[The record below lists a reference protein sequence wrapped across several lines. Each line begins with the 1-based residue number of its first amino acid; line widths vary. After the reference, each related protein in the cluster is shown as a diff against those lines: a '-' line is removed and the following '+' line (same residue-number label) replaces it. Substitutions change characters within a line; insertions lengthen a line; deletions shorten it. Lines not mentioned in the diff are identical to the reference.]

1 MTKEKLAFLRVAK
14 IPVPIGNIGD
24 NKERR
29 RDMLKKLASYIK
41 EYKKDSILTPIFVIL
56 EVVMEVIIPLLMAK
70 IIDVGIQNGD
80 VHYILEMGALL
91 IVSAILSLT
100 FGMLSGRFAA
110 KASAGYAKNLRKAMF
125 HKIQDYSFENID
137 KFSTSSLVTR
147 MTTDVTNVQMAFQM
161 IIRILV
167 RGPIMMIFALLMV
180 MSISMKL
187 SAVFF
192 VAIPVLGAILFYIAI
207 KAHPNFERVFK
218 KYDKLNRVVQENVSA
233 IRVVKAYV
241 RESFEEKKFKEVNDE
256 VYANFKKAEKIV
268 AFNGPV
274 MQFTIYTC
282 ILLISWIG
290 TQLIVGGEM
299 QTGQLSSIITYAWQI
314 LASLMMLS
322 FVFVMIIIAQSSA
335 ERIIEVIDEEPTIKD
350 KENPVTEVKDGS
362 IKFENVS
369 FQYSDEQKD
378 DKFALENINLDI
390 KAGETIGIIGGT
402 GSSKSTL
409 VQLIPRL
416 YDVTKG
422 SIKVGGVDV
431 KDYEIHAL
439 RDAVAM
445 VLQKNVLFSG
455 TIAENL
461 RWGDKEADQEELEE
475 ACKLAQAD
483 GFIKE
488 FPSKYE
494 TVLDQG
500 GTNVSGGQKQRICIA
515 RAMLK
520 KPKILILDDS
530 TSAVD
535 TKTDALIRK
544 AFREEIPNTTKIIIA
559 QRVSSVEDA
568 DKIIVLNEGKIDGI
582 GTSEE
587 LLKTNEIY
595 REVYESQMKGGDE
608 DAESKGQEKENN

>member
-1 MTKEKLAFLRVAK
+1 M
-14 IPVPIGNIGD
+14 I
-24 NKERR
+24 
-29 RDMLKKLASYIK
+29 KKLARYVK
-41 EYKKDSILTPIFVIL
+41 EYKKSAILTPIFVIL
-56 EVVMEVIIPLLMAK
+56 EVVMEDIIPFLMAN
-70 IIDVGIQNGD
+70 IIDVGILNSD
-80 VHYILEMGALL
+80 IDYILEMGILL
-91 IVSAILSLT
+91 IISAILSLA

-125 HKIQDYSFENID
+125 YKIQDYAFENID

-180 MSISMKL
+180 LSISSKL
-187 SAVFF
+187 SLIFF
-192 VAIPVLGAILFYIAI
+192 IAIPVLGAILFFIAT
-207 KAHPNFERVFK
+207 KAHPIFEKVFK
-218 KYDKLNRVVQENVSA
+218 KYDKLNRVVQENLSA
-233 IRVVKAYV
+233 IRVVKSYV
-241 RESFEEKKFKEVNDE
+241 REETEEEKFQEVNDE
-256 VYANFKKAEKIV
+256 VYTNFKKAEKIV
-268 AFNGPV
+268 AFNSPV

-282 ILLISWIG
+282 ILFISWIG
-290 TQLIVGGEM
+290 AKLIVGGNM

-314 LASLMMLS
+314 LSSLMMIS
-322 FVFVMIIIAQSSA
+322 MVFVMIIIAQSSA
-335 ERIIEVIDEEPTIKD
+335 ERIIEVIDEEPVLKNP
-350 KENPVTEVKDGS
+350 ENPIKEVKNGS
-362 IKFENVS
+362 ISFKNVS
-369 FQYSDEQKD
+369 FCYSDEKD
-378 DKFALENINLDI
+378 ENKYALDNINLDI
-390 KAGETIGIIGGT
+390 KQGETIGIIGGT

-422 SIKVGGVDV
+422 EIEVGGVNV
-431 KDYEIHAL
+431 KDYDIHAL
-439 RDAVAM
+439 RDSVAM

-461 RWGDKEADQEELEE
+461 RCGKKNPDLEELENV
-475 ACKLAQAD
+475 CKLAQAD
-483 GFIKE
+483 GFIQE
-488 FPSKYE
+488 FPAKYE

-515 RAMLK
+515 RAILK

-535 TKTDALIRK
+535 TKTDSFIRK

-559 QRVSSVEDA
+559 QRVTSIEDA
-568 DKIIVLNEGKIDGI
+568 DRIIVLNEGKINGI

-595 REVYESQMKGGDE
+595 KEVYESQKKGDE
-608 DAESKGQEKENN
+608 QEDGE

>member
-1 MTKEKLAFLRVAK
+1 MF
-14 IPVPIGNIGD
+14 
-24 NKERR
+24 
-29 RDMLKKLASYIK
+29 KKLAKYVK
-41 EYKKDSILTPIFVIL
+41 EYKKASILTPIFVVL

-80 VHYILEMGALL
+80 VKYILEIGGLL

-110 KASAGYAKNLRKAMF
+110 KASAGYAKNLRKEMF
-125 HKIQDYSFENID
+125 HKVQDYSFENID

-180 MSISMKL
+180 ISISAKL
-187 SAVFF
+187 SLVFF
-192 VAIPVLGAILFYIAI
+192 VAIPVLGFILFYIAR
-207 KAHPNFERVFK
+207 KAHPNFEKVFR
-218 KYDKLNRVVQENVSA
+218 KYDKLNRVVQENVGG

-241 RESFEEKKFKEVNDE
+241 REDHEEDKFKEVNGE
-256 VYANFKKAEKIV
+256 VYSYFKKAEKII

-274 MQFTIYTC
+274 MQFTIYAC

-290 TQLIVGGEM
+290 SQLIVGGEM
-299 QTGQLSSIITYAWQI
+299 GTGQLSSIITYAWQI
-314 LASLMMLS
+314 LSSLMMLS
-322 FVFVMIIIAQSSA
+322 FVFVMIIMAQSSA
-335 ERIIEVIDEEPTIKD
+335 ERILEVIEEEPTLKN
-350 KENPVTEVKDGS
+350 KEKTVKEVKDGS

-369 FQYSDEQKD
+369 FRYSDEQD
-378 DKFALENINLDI
+378 EDAYALENINLDI
-390 KAGETIGIIGGT
+390 KQGETIGIIGGT

-422 SIKVGGVDV
+422 SVKVGGVDV
-431 KDYEIHAL
+431 RDYDIETL
-439 RDAVAM
+439 REKVAM

-461 RWGDKEADQEELEE
+461 RWGKKNADQEELEE

-488 FPSKYE
+488 FPSKYD

-515 RAMLK
+515 RAILK
-520 KPKILILDDS
+520 QPKILILDDS

-544 AFREEIPNTTKIIIA
+544 AFREKIPNTTKIIIA
-559 QRVSSVEDA
+559 QRVSSIEDA
-568 DKIIVLNEGKIDGI
+568 DQIIVLNDGKIDGI

-587 LLKTNEIY
+587 LLKSNEIY
-595 REVYESQMKGGDE
+595 REVYESQTKGGDE
-608 DAESKGQEKENN
+608 DAE